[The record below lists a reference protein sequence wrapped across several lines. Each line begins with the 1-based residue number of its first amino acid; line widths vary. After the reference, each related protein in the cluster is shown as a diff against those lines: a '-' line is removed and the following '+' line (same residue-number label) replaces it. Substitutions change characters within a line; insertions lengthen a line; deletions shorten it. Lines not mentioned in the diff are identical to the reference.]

1 MRVIHGSAGLAN
13 PPLPKGWPSGSYGFG
28 LEKVYCRALGA
39 WGKRVCSF
47 QEFGSKV
54 SGKMVS
60 IVLPIESLLV
70 L

>member
-1 MRVIHGSAGLAN
+1 MARL
-13 PPLPKGWPSGSYGFG
+13 GWPTPLYPRVGLRDSYGFG
-28 LEKVYCRALGA
+28 LEKVYCRSLRAC
-39 WGKRVCSF
+39 GKRVCSF

-60 IVLPIESLLV
+60 IVLPVESLLV